1 MAQNANTTCL
11 YTSVRNISGSER
23 VFGFLGARGMRL
35 AANEVVTVPGNLVDA
50 LGKGGHW
57 SQRRFK
63 SLERALDVQSALEI
77 LATPA
82 VHLYDAVCGRTKL
95 LALEN
100 GVLGMLDPCWDS
112 DGTSTFTTSDP
123 CPEASSSSSS
133 SASASSSSSA

>member
-1 MAQNANTTCL
+1 MAQNANTNCL

-35 AANEVVTVPGNLVDA
+35 AANEVVTVPGDLVDA
-50 LGKGGHW
+50 LGRGGHW

-63 SLERALDVQSALEI
+63 SLERALDTLSVLEI
-77 LATPA
+77 IATPA
-82 VHLYDAVCGRTKL
+82 VHLYDAVCGRTKI

-112 DGTSTFTTSDP
+112 DGTSEFTTSDP
-123 CPEASSSSSS
+123 CPAESSSSS